1 VEAIKTHISCSV
13 TFSRN
18 SFLCGGNVQ
27 NYGTARKA
35 TDNNKIW
42 RMRFAFWVTN
52 PTDTYSEYVIIIAFP
67 EHQRSR

>member
-1 VEAIKTHISCSV
+1 
-13 TFSRN
+13 
-18 SFLCGGNVQ
+18 VQ